1 MFTLIPQ
8 DVEAYIEQ
16 VEKDRRPK
24 QNLQD
29 QKWNMAIDE
38 DFLNELIRHDFKST
52 KKGRGYTSLLVL
64 KKPKAVVQQR
74 DDRDHH
80 DQQIPSNQA
89 EVLRPPPMVMDMKRW
104 HDQLT
109 SKQRAAYQRG
119 LEADRAEADSMRSKK
134 SHLSNGF

>member
-29 QKWNMAIDE
+29 QQWNMAIDE

-64 KKPKAVVQQR
+64 KKPKNIGQQRQR
-74 DDRDHH
+74 DDRDPHG
-80 DQQIPSNQA
+80 QQIPSNQA

-109 SKQRAAYQRG
+109 SKQKAAYQRG
-119 LEADRAEADSMRSKK
+119 VEADRASSEAIRSK
-134 SHLSNGF
+134 